1 MRRCRRFITH
11 LARCAGTSSSQ
22 VHGAWL
28 KPHHARTAI
37 VPSPVRRMVLVP
49 AGPSAQLTAAAL
61 HSAANCSNPNTHAR
75 PFHHACIVP
84 SPVAAALHSAARQVA
99 VEVSSTP
106 TTHTPTA
113 PIVTPPLSSPR
124 SLSPSACLP
133 RHHGFSF
140 GSAFPAWLALPHPTR
155 RRFVLCRPLPPSSRK
170 GKAAVLRKRAFVS
183 SDRRSFRIDV
193 PDRSCA

>member
-28 KPHHARTAI
+28 KPHHARMAI
-37 VPSPVRRMVLVP
+37 IPSPFRRMVLVP

-61 HSAANCSNPNTHAR
+61 YSAANCSNPKTHAR
-75 PFHHACIVP
+75 PFHDVFIVP
-84 SPVAAALHSAARQVA
+84 SPIAVALNSAALQVA

-106 TTHTPTA
+106 TTPTPTA

-124 SLSPSACLP
+124 SFSPSACLP
-133 RHHGFSF
+133 RHHGFAF

-155 RRFVLCRPLPPSSRK
+155 APICTLSPFAPVQSQRQSRCIIAQAGVRFQRPS
-170 GKAAVLRKRAFVS
+170 
-183 SDRRSFRIDV
+183 
-193 PDRSCA
+193 